1 MEKTGAVNIGL
12 LGLGGVGSR
21 VVQALDESADM
32 LERRLGRS
40 VSVAQVLVRDL
51 EKPRTIS
58 VPRSILTTDPKQIIE
73 NPQISIV
80 VELMGGDEPAH
91 SYIQQ
96 AIAAG
101 KHIVTANKEVM
112 AKFGVELL
120 DQAVSNGVQIR
131 FEASVGGG
139 IPIIE
144 PLRRDLQANNLRS
157 IHGIINGTTNYIL
170 SRMAFEKQGFD
181 QALQEAQSLGYAEPD
196 PTNDVEGIDAAY
208 KLTILATLAFHTQ
221 ISIDDVYYQGISH
234 LEAKDFLY
242 AKELGYV
249 IKPLAIAIRDGGILQ
264 VRVHP
269 AFVPMSEA
277 ISKVDGVFNAIELE
291 GDLVGRVLFH
301 GRGAGAQP
309 TSSAVIS
316 DILGICET
324 NANSRPA
331 NLQSFLEND
340 FSVRPIEELI
350 TKYYVRMNVPDK
362 PGVLAQIAQVFAENQ
377 ISIDSVIQKEKSE
390 ILGTAELVIMT
401 HPALEA
407 AMQKSLHD
415 MATLEVVQK
424 VGNLIRVEEW
434 NSTS

>member
-1 MEKTGAVNIGL
+1 MGKPGAVSIGL

-21 VVQALDESADM
+21 VVQALSESADM
-32 LERRLGRS
+32 LERRLGRPIS
-40 VSVAQVLVRDL
+40 VTQVLVRDL
-51 EKPRTIS
+51 EKPRAI
-58 VPRSILTTDPKQIIE
+58 PIPNGILTTNPKQIID

-101 KHIVTANKEVM
+101 KHVVTANKEVI

-120 DQAVSNGVQIR
+120 EQAASNNVQLR

-170 SRMAFEKQGFD
+170 SRMALEKHSFE

-221 ISIDDVYYQGISH
+221 ISIEDVYYQGIAN
-234 LEAKDFLY
+234 LESKDFLY
-242 AKELGYV
+242 AQELGYV
-249 IKPLAIAIRDGGILQ
+249 IKPLAIAIRDGRILQ

-269 AFVPMSEA
+269 AFVPTSEA
-277 ISKVDGVFNAIELE
+277 ISKVDGVFNAIEIE

-309 TSSAVIS
+309 TTSAVIS
-316 DILGICET
+316 DILGICES
-324 NANSRPA
+324 NSNGSTAGP
-331 NLQSFLEND
+331 QSFLEND
-340 FSVRPIEELI
+340 FSVRPVTELI

-362 PGVLAQIAQVFAENQ
+362 PGVLAQIAQIFAENQ
-377 ISIDSVIQKEKSE
+377 ISIDSVIQKEKNE
-390 ILGTAELVIMT
+390 ALGTAELVIMT
-401 HPALEA
+401 HPSLEA
-407 AMQKSLHD
+407 AMQKSLRD
-415 MATLEVVQK
+415 MGRLEVVQK
-424 VGNLIRVEEW
+424 IGNLIRVEEW